1 MPHTRPSRYPPSFP
15 GRGKEDSGG
24 PPVPPPKGLS
34 PSGLPTERHADFGYQ
49 ALGTRRSRL
58 RTGTGSSTYEWIDGW
73 ATVPNGEAAAAGW
86 AHPGM
91 IVTRE
96 GEVLTFHSGS
106 PTVLA
111 FDREGRHLRSWDLGV
126 ADAHGMT
133 LVEEDGTEFL
143 WIADNGS
150 KRAADLGYEYAA
162 GSEQV
167 SGQVLKTTLDGRTVT
182 TLKLPDLPVYR
193 GSRCSP
199 TSVAVDEERF
209 GGTGDVWVADGYGES
224 YVHRYDK
231 TGAYISSING
241 EEGSAGRFD
250 CPHGIF
256 INRRKGEPELY
267 VADRANARV
276 QVYAMD
282 GSFKR
287 VFGSEFLTTPSAF
300 VTHGDQMIIAELR
313 ARLTVVD
320 GDDNLV
326 CYLGSNETVCD
337 VDGWPNNRDSEGKVI
352 QTSLLEPGKFNS
364 THGMAVDGDGNL

>member
-1 MPHTRPSRYPPSFP
+1 M
-15 GRGKEDSGG
+15 
-24 PPVPPPKGLS
+24 
-34 PSGLPTERHADFGYQ
+34 
-49 ALGTRRSRL
+49 
-58 RTGTGSSTYEWIDGW
+58 RTGAGSGAYEWIDGW

-91 IVTRE
+91 VVARN
-96 GEVLTFHSGS
+96 GEVLTCHSGL

-111 FDREGRHLRSWDLGV
+111 FDREGRHLRSWDLDV
-126 ADAHGMT
+126 ADSHGMT
-133 LVEEDGTEFL
+133 LVEGNGTELL

-150 KRAADLGYEYAA
+150 KRAAGLGYEYAA

-167 SGQVLKTTLDGRTVT
+167 SGQVLKTTLDGHTVT
-182 TLKLPDLPVYR
+182 TLTLPELRVYR

-209 GGTGDVWVADGYGES
+209 GGSGDVWVADGYGQS

-231 TGAYISSING
+231 TGAYIGSING
-241 EEGSAGRFD
+241 EEGSAGRFN

-256 INRRKGEPELY
+256 IDRRRGEPELY

-276 QVYAMD
+276 QVYALD
-282 GSFKR
+282 GTFKR

-313 ARLTVVD
+313 M
-320 GDDNLV
+320 V
-326 CYLGSNETVCD
+326 CYLGANQSVCD
-337 VDGWPNNRDSEGKVI
+337 VDGWPNNRDSQGKLI
-352 QTSLLEPGKFNS
+352 PTPLLEPGKFNS
-364 THGMAVDGDGNL
+364 PHGMAVDADGNLYVAEWLIGGRLTKLAKL